1 MTVLTEVFW
10 VSFVSTVTG
19 MIIALARICY
29 KSKCRQVD
37 VCCIH
42 VFRDTVL
49 EVQEEANRIDH
60 LPTSGSNDSS
70 PRSPQAS
77 ATPLSRL
84 RALGNRSDSQKDLSL
99 VSSKSIGNEY
109 EV

>member
-1 MTVLTEVFW
+1 
-10 VSFVSTVTG
+10 

-37 VCCIH
+37 FCCIH

-60 LPTSGSNDSS
+60 VGNNTASSS
-70 PRSPQAS
+70 PSSPATAS
-77 ATPLSRL
+77 RFMI
-84 RALGNRSDSQKDLSL
+84 RKQNSDDQIG
-99 VSSKSIGNEY
+99 SSKSVGKEY

>member
-1 MTVLTEVFW
+1 
-10 VSFVSTVTG
+10 

-37 VCCIH
+37 ICCVH

-60 LPTSGSNDSS
+60 LPPAGSNS
-70 PRSPQAS
+70 PTSPGILGS
-77 ATPLSRL
+77 NRL
-84 RALGNRSDSQKDLSL
+84 RELGMRKQNSDSMIDSTRQIDN
-99 VSSKSIGNEY
+99 V
-109 EV
+109 

>member
-1 MTVLTEVFW
+1 MLTEVFW

-37 VCCIH
+37 ICCVH

-49 EVQEEANRIDH
+49 EVQEEANRIEH
-60 LPTSGSNDSS
+60 VGAS
-70 PRSPQAS
+70 PSS
-77 ATPLSRL
+77 ATPSSPLSSRFTL
-84 RALGNRSDSQKDLSL
+84 RKQNSDDNVAST
-99 VSSKSIGNEY
+99 KSIGKEY

>member
-1 MTVLTEVFW
+1 MLTEVFW

-37 VCCIH
+37 ICCVH
-42 VFRDTVL
+42 VFRDTAL
-49 EVQEEANRIDH
+49 EVQEEANRVDH
-60 LPTSGSNDSS
+60 LSAGGTSPS
-70 PRSPQAS
+70 SPQAS
-77 ATPLSRL
+77 STPFSRL
-84 RALGNRSDSQKDLSL
+84 RQLGNRSESQKDLSV
-99 VSSKSIGNEY
+99 VSTKSIGNEY